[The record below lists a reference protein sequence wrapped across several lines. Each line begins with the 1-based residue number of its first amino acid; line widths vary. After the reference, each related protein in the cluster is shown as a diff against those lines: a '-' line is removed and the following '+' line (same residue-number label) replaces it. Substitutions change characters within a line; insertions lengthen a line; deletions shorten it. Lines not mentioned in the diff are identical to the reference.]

1 MIEFTVHAIDG
12 NADNVLGASFNWGE
26 TGSFTY
32 HEMGTAVLTLIIPD
46 NDTEIKNLNNGVQ
59 QLKSYNGII
68 VNTNTSIGGSWTVP
82 GSDGSSFVAWRMRR
96 PSIAF
101 GDLMFSENVVD
112 GVTYTLARFVAGGAA
127 PYACIAP
134 QIPVCF
140 TPGTKI
146 TTPDGPQLL
155 ESLIPG
161 NLVTT
166 QDHGN
171 QQIS

>member
-1 MIEFTVHAIDG
+1 
-12 NADNVLGASFNWGE
+12 
-26 TGSFTY
+26 
-32 HEMGTAVLTLIIPD
+32 
-46 NDTEIKNLNNGVQ
+46 
-59 QLKSYNGII
+59 
-68 VNTNTSIGGSWTVP
+68 VP
-82 GSDGSSFVAWRMRR
+82 GSDGSSFVAWRIRR

-134 QIPVCF
+134 QISVCF
-140 TPGTKI
+140 TLGTKT

-166 QDHGN
+166 QYHGN

>member
-1 MIEFTVHAIDG
+1 
-12 NADNVLGASFNWGE
+12 
-26 TGSFTY
+26 
-32 HEMGTAVLTLIIPD
+32 
-46 NDTEIKNLNNGVQ
+46 
-59 QLKSYNGII
+59 
-68 VNTNTSIGGSWTVP
+68 VP
-82 GSDGSSFVAWRMRR
+82 GSDGSSFVAWRIRR

-134 QIPVCF
+134 QISVCF
-140 TPGTKI
+140 TLGTKI

-166 QDHGN
+166 QYHGN
-171 QQIS
+171 EQIS

>member
-1 MIEFTVHAIDG
+1 
-12 NADNVLGASFNWGE
+12 
-26 TGSFTY
+26 
-32 HEMGTAVLTLIIPD
+32 
-46 NDTEIKNLNNGVQ
+46 
-59 QLKSYNGII
+59 
-68 VNTNTSIGGSWTVP
+68 
-82 GSDGSSFVAWRMRR
+82 MRR

-101 GDLMFSENVVD
+101 GDLMFSENVVN

-134 QIPVCF
+134 QIPVCS
-140 TPGTKI
+140 TPSTKI

-155 ESLIPG
+155 ESLIPSD
-161 NLVTT
+161 LVTT

>member
-1 MIEFTVHAIDG
+1 
-12 NADNVLGASFNWGE
+12 
-26 TGSFTY
+26 
-32 HEMGTAVLTLIIPD
+32 
-46 NDTEIKNLNNGVQ
+46 
-59 QLKSYNGII
+59 
-68 VNTNTSIGGSWTVP
+68 
-82 GSDGSSFVAWRMRR
+82 MRR

-101 GDLMFSENVVD
+101 GDLMFSENVVN

-134 QIPVCF
+134 QTPACL

-155 ESLIPG
+155 ESLIPSD
-161 NLVTT
+161 LVTT

>member
-1 MIEFTVHAIDG
+1 M
-12 NADNVLGASFNWGE
+12 
-26 TGSFTY
+26 
-32 HEMGTAVLTLIIPD
+32 
-46 NDTEIKNLNNGVQ
+46 
-59 QLKSYNGII
+59 
-68 VNTNTSIGGSWTVP
+68 P
-82 GSDGSSFVAWRMRR
+82 GCDGSSLVAWRMRR

-101 GDLMFSENVVD
+101 GDLMFSENVVN

-146 TTPDGPQLL
+146 TTSDGPQLL
-155 ESLIPG
+155 ESLIPSD
-161 NLVTT
+161 LVTT

>member
-1 MIEFTVHAIDG
+1 M
-12 NADNVLGASFNWGE
+12 LGC
-26 TGSFTY
+26 
-32 HEMGTAVLTLIIPD
+32 
-46 NDTEIKNLNNGVQ
+46 
-59 QLKSYNGII
+59 
-68 VNTNTSIGGSWTVP
+68 
-82 GSDGSSFVAWRMRR
+82 DGSSFVAWRMRR

-101 GDLMFSENVVD
+101 GDLMFSENVVN

-155 ESLIPG
+155 ESLIPSD
-161 NLVTT
+161 LVTT

>member
-1 MIEFTVHAIDG
+1 M
-12 NADNVLGASFNWGE
+12 
-26 TGSFTY
+26 
-32 HEMGTAVLTLIIPD
+32 
-46 NDTEIKNLNNGVQ
+46 
-59 QLKSYNGII
+59 
-68 VNTNTSIGGSWTVP
+68 P
-82 GSDGSSFVAWRMRR
+82 GSDGSSFVAWRIRR

-101 GDLMFSENVVD
+101 GDLMFSKNVVD
-112 GVTYTLARFVAGGAA
+112 GGTYTLARFVAGGAA

-134 QIPVCF
+134 QISVCF
-140 TPGTKI
+140 TLGTKI

-166 QDHGN
+166 QYHGN